1 MELHL
6 APGLKQG
13 FANAIRSAR
22 YLARLPVSD
31 EKRQALQQA
40 TAEDPAQ
47 AVGALHRALAGGD
60 KMVNNPA
67 AASQATRLELALG
80 ADAAAS
86 GVDIDASDATDAS
99 ADGEHLHTM
108 PPIAR
113 STMSPQRWP
122 PPLTFKPR
130 RIFWP
135 GAKQLL
141 RVPRLRQIEGVVRR
155 SMLSVL
161 TFGQTAFATWSMTAI
176 LPYHG
181 TRPME
186 IAILVLF
193 AILFFWV
200 SAGFWTAIMGFMVL
214 ITGRD
219 RHAISASAIADTP
232 LSPAARTAI
241 IMPICNEDVAR
252 VFAGL
257 RATYSS
263 LEATGELDHFD
274 FFVLSDTNKA
284 DLRVGEVEAW
294 LAMCREMNGFG
305 RIFYRWRRN
314 RIKRKS
320 GNVADFCRRWGSQ
333 YPYMVVLD
341 ADSVMS
347 GECLVTLTRLMEANP
362 HAGIIQTAPRASGR
376 ETLHARIQQFATR
389 VYGPLFTAGLHFW
402 QLGEAHYWGH
412 NAIIRV
418 QPFIEHCAIGRL
430 TRQGVRNLEI
440 LSHDFVEAALMRRA
454 GYGVWIAYDLPGSH
468 EEMPPNLLD
477 ELQRDG
483 RWCQGNLI
491 NSQLL
496 LAEGVHPAH
505 RVVFATGVMAYL
517 SAPLWLLFLLL
528 STVLLAMQTLIPPE
542 YFVLPNQLFPVWP
555 EWNHE
560 WAVML
565 FAATAT
571 LLFAPKILSVLLVW
585 RLGAREFGGWL
596 RVALSAAGEI
606 LYSMLLAP
614 IRMLF
619 HSRFVLATMTGWQMA
634 WKSPS
639 RDNNETTWRDAL
651 RSHGL
656 HTLFGAAWGAL
667 VWWLNPSYVLWLSPV
682 VGALML
688 SIPISVLSSRVT
700 VGRRL
705 RRGRIFLIPE
715 EATPPPELRSL
726 RAQQRRVPEPSGF
739 VAAVTDPLL
748 NAVICA
754 AAGHTRHSEIRHAWH
769 QTLVDK
775 AVAGGPEALS
785 AQEKLEL
792 LDDPQALS
800 ALHYAVW
807 SADAVHPAWDE
818 VEASH
823 TEEPEYIEPTRPTD
837 PPHDMEIAAA

>member
-6 APGLKQG
+6 APGLKQD
-13 FANAIRSAR
+13 FTNAIRSER
-22 YLARLPVSD
+22 YLARLPLSE
-31 EKRQALQQA
+31 EKRQLLQQA
-40 TAEDPAQ
+40 AGEDPAQ
-47 AVGALHRALAGGD
+47 AVGALHRAMGAGKDLAE
-60 KMVNNPA
+60 NPA
-67 AASQATRLELALG
+67 AASQAGRLELALG
-80 ADAAAS
+80 RDAEAPGIDLAAA
-86 GVDIDASDATDAS
+86 V
-99 ADGEHLHTM
+99 DGEQLRTM
-108 PPIAR
+108 PPIER
-113 STMSPQRWP
+113 SSMSPKRWP

-135 GAKQLL
+135 GRKQLL

-155 SMLSVL
+155 SMLSIL
-161 TFGQTAFATWSMTAI
+161 TFGQTVLAAWSMTSI

-200 SAGFWTAIMGFMVL
+200 SAGFWTAIMGFVLL

-219 RHAISASAIADTP
+219 RHAISATAAPDTP
-232 LSPAARTAI
+232 LAPSARTAV

-257 RATYSS
+257 RATYTSIQ
-263 LEATGELDHFD
+263 ATGALDHFD
-274 FFVLSDTNKA
+274 FFVLSDSNKA
-284 DLRVGEVEAW
+284 DHRVGEVQAW
-294 LAMCREMNGFG
+294 LAMCRDLDGFG
-305 RIFYRWRRN
+305 RVFYRWRRN

-333 YPYMVVLD
+333 YPYMLVLD

-362 HAGIIQTAPRASGR
+362 NAGIIQTAPRASGR
-376 ETLHARIQQFATR
+376 ESLHARIQQFATR

-418 QPFIEHCAIGRL
+418 QAFTEHCAIGRL

-560 WAVML
+560 WAVLL
-565 FAATAT
+565 FLATAT

-585 RLGAREFGGWL
+585 KQGSREFGGWL

-619 HSRFVLATMTGWQMA
+619 HSRFVLATMTGGQMA
-634 WKSPS
+634 WKSPP
-639 RDNNETTWRDAL
+639 RDNAETSWGDAI
-651 RSHGL
+651 RNHGL
-656 HTLFGAAWGAL
+656 HTLFGAAWGGL
-667 VWWLNPSYVLWLSPV
+667 VWWLNASYVLWLSPV

-688 SIPISVLSSRVT
+688 SIPISVLASRVT

-715 EATPPPELRSL
+715 EATPPPELRAL
-726 RAQQRRVPEPSGF
+726 RAQQRRVPAPSGF
-739 VAAVTDPLL
+739 VDAVTDPLL
-748 NAVICA
+748 NAVVCA

-775 AVAGGPEALS
+775 AVVGGPDAL
-785 AQEKLEL
+785 AAHDKLEL
-792 LDDPQALS
+792 LDDPEALS
-800 ALHYAVW
+800 ALHFAVW
-807 SADAVHPAWDE
+807 SAAEVHPAWG
-818 VEASH
+818 AL
-823 TEEPEYIEPTRPTD
+823 EPLRCEPTTSTELVLPAN
-837 PPHDMEIAAA
+837 PASGMEVIAA